1 MINTIIN
8 SIKFNNRYNANAFIY
23 RLRSL
28 PLIGK
33 YIPKDL
39 YNDYLLEILINLVVY
54 IYIILSPFIGKFI
67 YLLFFLVLP
76 LGEIVN
82 PYIFIHIFVF
92 LTLIGGVF
100 NTDMFNPSKNKYYAI
115 VLMRMN
121 PKKYAVSNFLFF
133 CFKLLISFYPSVIL
147 FGLMYEVNIFVLLL
161 LPIFV
166 VLVKFIGN
174 MFFLKIYDI
183 RKKVVTENSFF
194 LIGSVSVIGL
204 ILAYLPLFTGIS
216 INYIWFVVIFVI
228 SLLMGIISLLY
239 ILKNNNYGKI
249 YKSMLTLN
257 NIIFD
262 VNETNQK
269 NNKKNY
275 LSKIDNVKVISKKE
289 GYAYFNELF
298 MKRHSKILYKS
309 ALKFAFIILA
319 IFIVLG
325 ITSFYDLETKLSLNN
340 FLLNALPYFVFIMY
354 FTNRGSVI
362 TQAMF
367 INCDNSM
374 LTYRFYRSPKAIL
387 TLFWKRLL
395 TIIKINML
403 PSLVIAICLPV
414 LLFITGG
421 SSNLYDYCLIFI
433 SIINLS
439 IFFSVHHLVIYYL
452 LQPYDINM
460 KAKSTT
466 YGIVNGVTYF
476 LCYMCID
483 LEIPTT
489 MFTSFIIIF
498 TLLYIGVSLF
508 LVYKYAP
515 RSFKLK

>member
-33 YIPKDL
+33 HIPKDL
-39 YNDYLLEILINLVVY
+39 YDNYPLEILINLVAY
-54 IYIILSPFIGKFI
+54 IYIFLSPFIGKFI
-67 YLLFFLVLP
+67 YLLFFLVIP
-76 LGEIVN
+76 LGEVAN
-82 PYIFIHIFVF
+82 PYTFIHIFVF

-100 NTDMFNPSKNKYYAI
+100 NTDMFNPSKNKYYAV

-121 PKKYAVSNFLFF
+121 PKKYAISSFLFF

-147 FGLMYEVNIFVLLL
+147 FGLIYEVNIFILLL

-166 VLVKFIGN
+166 VLIKFIGN

-183 RKKVVTENSFF
+183 RKKVVTENNFF
-194 LIGSVSVIGL
+194 LIGSVSVVGL

-216 INYIWFVVIFVI
+216 INYIWFVLIFII
-228 SLLMGIISLLY
+228 SLILGIISLFY
-239 ILKNNNYGKI
+239 ILRNNNYSKI

-257 NIIFD
+257 NVIFD
-262 VNETNQK
+262 TQEVNQK

-275 LSKIDNVKVISKKE
+275 LSKISNEKITSKKE

-298 MKRHSKILYKS
+298 MRRHSSILYKS
-309 ALKFAFIILA
+309 ALKYALIILV
-319 IFIVLG
+319 IFIALG
-325 ITSFYDLETKLSLNN
+325 ISIFYDLETKVTLNN
-340 FLLNALPYFVFIMY
+340 FLLTALPYFVFIMY
-354 FTNRGSVI
+354 FINRGSVI

-395 TIIKINML
+395 AIIKINML
-403 PSLVIAICLPV
+403 PSLVIALGLPT
-414 LLFITGG
+414 LLFLTGG
-421 SSNLYDYCLIFI
+421 SNNLYDYGLIFI

-439 IFFSVHHLVIYYL
+439 IFFSVHHLVLYYL

-466 YGIVNGVTYF
+466 YGMVNGVTYF

-498 TLLYIGVSLF
+498 TVLYIGISLF

>member
-8 SIKFNNRYNANAFIY
+8 SIKFNNKYLTNAFIY
-23 RLRSL
+23 RLRGL

-39 YNDYLLEILINLVVY
+39 YDNYLLEILINLGAFLY
-54 IYIILSPFIGKFI
+54 ILLSPFIGKFI
-67 YLLFFLVLP
+67 YLLFFLVIP

-82 PYIFIHIFVF
+82 PYTFIHIFVF

-121 PKKYAVSNFLFF
+121 PKRYAISNFIFF

-147 FGLMYEVNIFVLLL
+147 FGLMYGVNIFILLL

-183 RKKVVTENSFF
+183 RKKVITENNFF
-194 LIGSVSVIGL
+194 LIGTVTVIGL

-216 INYIWFVVIFVI
+216 INYILFIVIFII
-228 SLLMGIISLLY
+228 SLIVGIISLIY
-239 ILKNNNYGKI
+239 IFKNNNYSKI

-257 NIIFD
+257 NVIFD
-262 VNETNQK
+262 QEETSK
-269 NNKKNY
+269 RNNRKNY
-275 LSKIDNVKVISKKE
+275 LSKIDNIKVTSNKN

-298 MKRHSKILYKS
+298 MMRHSNILYKS
-309 ALKFAFIILA
+309 ALKFALIILVIFII
-319 IFIVLG
+319 LG
-325 ITSFYDLETKLSLNN
+325 ITSFYDLQTKLTLNN

-387 TLFWKRLL
+387 ALFWKRLL
-395 TIIKINML
+395 SVIKINMF
-403 PSLVIAICLPV
+403 PSLVISLGLPI

-421 SSNLYDYCLIFI
+421 SSNPYDYGLIFI

-483 LEIPTT
+483 LKMPTT

>member
-1 MINTIIN
+1 MVNTVIN

-39 YNDYLLEILINLVVY
+39 YDNYLLEILINLVAY

-67 YLLFFLVLP
+67 YLLFFLVIP
-76 LGEIVN
+76 LGDKIN

-121 PKKYAVSNFLFF
+121 PKKYAISNFLFF
-133 CFKLLISFYPSVIL
+133 CLKLLISFYPSVIL
-147 FGLMYEVNIFVLLL
+147 FGLMYEVNIFILLL

-166 VLVKFIGN
+166 VLIKFIGS
-174 MFFLKIYDI
+174 MFYLKIYDLT
-183 RKKVVTENSFF
+183 KKVQTENNWF
-194 LIGSVSVIGL
+194 LIGSVSVVGL

-216 INYIWFVVIFVI
+216 INYVWFIVIFVI
-228 SLLMGIISLLY
+228 SLILGIISLVY
-239 ILKNNNYGKI
+239 IFKNNNYGKI

-257 NIIFD
+257 NVIFD
-262 VNETNQK
+262 ANETNQK

-275 LSKIDNVKVISKKE
+275 LSKIDNVKVTSKKE

-309 ALKFAFIILA
+309 ASKFAFIILV
-319 IFIVLG
+319 ILVILG
-325 ITSFYDLETKLSLNN
+325 IGCIYDTEMKIGINSWILNS
-340 FLLNALPYFVFIMY
+340 LPYFVFIMY
-354 FTNRGSVI
+354 FTNRGSVV

-374 LTYRFYRSPKAIL
+374 LTYRFYRRPKAIL
-387 TLFWKRLL
+387 SLFWKRLL
-395 TIIKINML
+395 TLIKINMI
-403 PSLVIAICLPV
+403 PSLVISLGLPI

-421 SSNLYDYCLIFI
+421 SDNIYDYGLLFVAIMF
-433 SIINLS
+433 LS

-466 YGIVNGVTYF
+466 YGIVNGITYYI
-476 LCYMCID
+476 CYMCID
-483 LEIPTT
+483 LQLPTT
-489 MFTSFIIIF
+489 MFAGFTIVF
-498 TLLYIGVSLF
+498 TLLYVVVSLF

-515 RSFKLK
+515 LTFKLK